1 MCIYKLLSMRVDL
14 ARAQKSYFGKRSSEE
29 EPLEIF
35 FLLEISFEDVGIG
48 FPFGSL
54 GWNEDEVKLYSFLYV
69 SLLFHFTWLLFFPKQ
84 KSDFWW
90 WAETWNM
97 CQAMEKMMMRWGNT
111 RRWGEVPT
119 KKLKCTSSFLVLWLL
134 FSCYFFGI
142 ENWEFIMSIYVVFFW
157 RAWMGKSIM

>member
-119 KKLKCTSSFLVLWLL
+119 KKIEMYFFFFGFVASVQLLLFWYWELRVYYVDICSFLLKGLN
-134 FSCYFFGI
+134 G
-142 ENWEFIMSIYVVFFW
+142 
-157 RAWMGKSIM
+157 